1 MPDGEANARGRGI
14 GEDAG
19 TRGRYDRN
27 ALVAR
32 LREQA
37 SSWIPRLFPNGR
49 REGDEWRL
57 ANIRG
62 EAPRKN
68 GSCTIALKGP
78 RAGDW
83 HDFDGGGGGDAL
95 DAVAQATGLTGR
107 QLLDFAAELAG
118 APADPV
124 GPRASGSAG
133 TKGNSEADSGRKIA
147 AIVAEAGP
155 IEDTVAARYLQSRG
169 LTQPTTPDLLFHRA
183 LAYWDDRTA
192 RPAMVGAV
200 RSASGETIAAH
211 RTFLAPDGSAK
222 ADVPKPRKL
231 LGSPAGGAV
240 RLGEIGSS
248 GALAVSEGIE
258 TGLAVMTACP
268 DLPVWAALSASNLER
283 LELPAE
289 ARHVVI
295 LADHDVNGAGQRA
308 AAALANRMVA
318 EGRLA
323 AIALPPHAGDDFN
336 DLLLRD
342 GVDAVRRAIEA
353 ARPQEPAAVETGH
366 DLPIAFEEPDGIL
379 PELRADEGDLA
390 RAVRRAWEVL
400 RSSNRPPWLYRASG
414 GLTWVVHDD
423 DGRPV
428 PKPLDQERLRLMLA
442 KLATWLRQTR
452 TGDLVPA
459 HPPMAVGKAI
469 LATPNPDLP
478 VLAGIVATPTFGR
491 NGVLLT
497 EPGYHPDARLLYR
510 PPPGFTVPPIPETP
524 SDSQVAAA
532 RSLLLDELLVDFPF
546 TSASERSHA
555 LGLLL
560 LGFLRSMVDGPTP
573 LHLIEKPTPGTGGTL
588 MVEAISMVLTGVGA
602 TIMTEGR
609 GDEDWRKR
617 LTARLRQMPSL
628 LLIDNVRRP
637 LDASSLAAALTAT
650 TWEDR
655 ILGTSDTVRMPIR
668 CIWIATGNNPDVSS
682 EMARRLVR
690 IRLDAG
696 VDRPWLREV
705 FRHPN
710 LTQWVRA
717 NRAKLVAACLTLCQA
732 WIAAGRPAGSRTVG
746 SYEAWSA
753 TIGGV
758 LEVAGVEGFLG
769 NIDEMME
776 AADAEGAVWRGFVW
790 SWWDRFGT
798 EEVGV
803 GDLFQL
809 ASASETPLS
818 LGDGGERSQR
828 TRLGRALGRM
838 RDRTFRLDEICV
850 RVESVR
856 VSHKVQRWGL
866 TPTGPGSGA

>member
-1 MPDGEANARGRGI
+1 MGQPSAAGR
-14 GEDAG
+14 
-19 TRGRYDRN
+19 RYDR
-27 ALVAR
+27 AELVAR
-32 LREQA
+32 LREA
-37 SSWIPRLFPNGR
+37 APRWVPQLFPNGR
-49 REGDEWRL
+49 REGDDWRL

-62 EAPRKN
+62 DAPRKS
-68 GSCTIALKGP
+68 GSCVITLKGA

-83 HDFDGGGGGDAL
+83 HDFDGDDGGDPL
-95 DAVAQATGLTGR
+95 DAVAQATKLTGR
-107 QLLDFAAELAG
+107 ELFEYAARLVGVSA
-118 APADPV
+118 APATQCARSQERPRPETPPSAAMDAVLV
-124 GPRASGSAG
+124 GAALIAG
-133 TKGNSEADSGRKIA
+133 TAVE
-147 AIVAEAGP
+147 
-155 IEDTVAARYLQSRG
+155 RYLRNRE
-169 LTQPTTPDLLFHRA
+169 LPAPITDDLLFHPK
-183 LAYWDDRTA
+183 LLYQDDRSHH
-192 RPAMVGAV
+192 PAMIGIV
-200 RSASGETIAAH
+200 RSASGERIALH
-211 RTFLAPDGSAK
+211 RTYLRADGGGK

-231 LGSPAGGAV
+231 LGSPIGGAV
-240 RLGEIGSS
+240 RLAEPGPV
-248 GALAVSEGIE
+248 GALGISEGIE
-258 TGLAVMTACP
+258 SGLAAMTACP
-268 DLPVWAALSASNLER
+268 ELPVWAALSAGNLEKIQ
-283 LELPAE
+283 LPPDAQQI
-289 ARHVVI
+289 VI
-295 LADHDVNGAGQRA
+295 LADNDASGTGQHA
-308 AAALANRMVA
+308 AAALATRLVA
-318 EGRLA
+318 EGRQV
-323 AIALPPHAGDDFN
+323 AIALPPRPDEDFN

-342 GVDAVRRAIEA
+342 GAGAVRRAIEA
-353 ARPQEPAAVETGH
+353 ARPQEPAAVETDH

-390 RAVRRAWEVL
+390 RAVRNAWELL
-400 RSSNRPPWLYRASG
+400 RNSNQPPWLYRASG

-452 TGDLVPA
+452 MGDLVPA
-459 HPPMAVGKAI
+459 HPPMAVVKAI
-469 LATPNPDLP
+469 LATPNPELP

-510 PPPGFTVPPIPETP
+510 PPPGFTVPPIPERP
-524 SDSQVAAA
+524 SASEIAAA
-532 RSLLLDELLVDFPF
+532 RGLLLDELLVDFPF
-546 TSASERSHA
+546 TGPSERAHA

-588 MVEAISMVLTGVGA
+588 MVEAISTVLTGAGA

-655 ILGTSDTVRMPIR
+655 ILGTSDTVRIPIR

-696 VDRPWLREV
+696 VDRPWLRVE

-710 LTQWVRA
+710 LTRWVRT

-732 WIAAGRPAGSRTVG
+732 WIIAGRPAGSRTVG
-746 SYEAWSA
+746 SYEAWAA

-776 AADAEGAVWRGFVW
+776 AADAEGAVWRSFIW
-790 SWWDRFGT
+790 SWWERHCGD
-798 EEVGV
+798 EVGV

-809 ASASETPLS
+809 ASAMEPPLP
-818 LGDGGERSQR
+818 LGEGNDRSQR
-828 TRLGRALGRM
+828 TRLGKALGRM

-850 RVESVR
+850 RVDALR
-856 VSHKVQRWGL
+856 VSHKSQRWRLAPIEGR
-866 TPTGPGSGA
+866 SA